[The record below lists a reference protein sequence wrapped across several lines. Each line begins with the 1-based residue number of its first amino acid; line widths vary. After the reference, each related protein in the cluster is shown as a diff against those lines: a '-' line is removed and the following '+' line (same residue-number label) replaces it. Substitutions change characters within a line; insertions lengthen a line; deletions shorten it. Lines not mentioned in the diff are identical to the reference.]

1 VADLKFQDFGL
12 DPDEAVKT
20 RQKAL
25 DEYTNIAQ
33 PALKSQQQ
41 KQRGQLASDVYA
53 QAAGAAS
60 QGAPGTLMQEA
71 LGKAAQGSAELLPK
85 QAEERDAANLQG
97 AEMQQDVMNTRQQ
110 TAIAKYVKDTEEAKA
125 ETARFIANRAFEMG
139 IGAGQ
144 LSLHNNAY
152 LADYGIRQMYEDYQS
167 GRVTKQEIQKFAD
180 ATQLEAQRQMD
191 AIQNEEA
198 TLKGQLAV
206 AVGQANE
213 AAARELSGKLFK
225 MYKDAAEA
233 KARAAQIGGI
243 ISGVFTIGGA
253 VAGGL
258 LTAGNPAGIAAGMQ
272 GGQQLGSVTN
282 ALVNK

>member
-1 VADLKFQDFGL
+1 MADLEFQDFGL

-33 PALKSQQQ
+33 PALRTQQQ

-71 LGKAAQGSAELLPK
+71 LGKAAQTSAELLPK

-110 TAIAKYVKDTEEAKA
+110 TAVAKYVKDTEEAKA

-144 LSLHNNAY
+144 LALHNNAY

-191 AIQNEEA
+191 AIKLHES

-206 AVGQANE
+206 AVGNKNE
-213 AAARELSGKLFK
+213 YAARELAGKLMK
-225 MYKDAAEA
+225 MYKDAVES
-233 KARAAQIGGI
+233 KARASQIGGI
-243 ISGVFTIGGA
+243 ISGVFTIAGA
-253 VAGGL
+253 VVGGIY
-258 LTAGNPAGIAAGMQ
+258 GGPAGAALGAT
-272 GGQQLGSVTN
+272 GGKALGDVANS
-282 ALVNK
+282 ARQ

>member
-41 KQRGQLASDVYA
+41 KQRGALASDVYA

-71 LGKAAQGSAELLPK
+71 LGKAAQSSAELLPK

-110 TAIAKYVKDTEEAKA
+110 TAVAKYVKDTEEAKA
-125 ETARFIANRAFEMG
+125 ETARYIANRAHELG

-144 LSLHNNAY
+144 LALHNNAY
-152 LADYGIRQMYEDYQS
+152 LADYGINQLYEDYQS
-167 GRVTKQEIQKFAD
+167 GRVTQQEILKYSQ
-180 ATQLEAQRQMD
+180 ATQLEAQKMQD
-191 AIQNEEA
+191 IIQQNES

-243 ISGVFTIGGA
+243 ISGVFTVAGA
-253 VAGGL
+253 VVGGIY
-258 LTAGNPAGIAAGMQ
+258 GGPAGAALGAT
-272 GGQQLGSVTN
+272 GGQQLGNITN
-282 ALVNK
+282 AAVNK